1 MIFLSYSRRDKVQCD
16 EIARALQ
23 EKGFNVWRDTKDIR
37 GGNRW
42 RAEIEKGIK
51 DSDIFVILLSPNL
64 SEYAQEEL
72 EFAHKNQKK
81 IIGVWLKQRVELP
94 EGYEIVLGGRQ
105 QITEIANDF
114 AAGLEKLFEALG
126 RPDSDQPAGP
136 KSLWQKA
143 LRKAQRYRALA
154 ANSDLGPKALKAGA
168 YALAGAVAV
177 AVAVAKASEKQQ
189 TEALRQYRDSV
200 DKILKQYIRELG
212 RSADMSPDDYLKEF
226 RPRVRELLGILQ
238 GKEVPVERL
247 KQSHLNFV
255 AKLKQTI
262 QAYDDVFMRLA
273 DGDNYSCRREIQ
285 RFVEHLAEMLE
296 DHTKLLDGV
305 MSQQV

>member
-1 MIFLSYSRRDKVQCD
+1 
-16 EIARALQ
+16 
-23 EKGFNVWRDTKDIR
+23 
-37 GGNRW
+37 
-42 RAEIEKGIK
+42 
-51 DSDIFVILLSPNL
+51 
-64 SEYAQEEL
+64 
-72 EFAHKNQKK
+72 
-81 IIGVWLKQRVELP
+81 LP